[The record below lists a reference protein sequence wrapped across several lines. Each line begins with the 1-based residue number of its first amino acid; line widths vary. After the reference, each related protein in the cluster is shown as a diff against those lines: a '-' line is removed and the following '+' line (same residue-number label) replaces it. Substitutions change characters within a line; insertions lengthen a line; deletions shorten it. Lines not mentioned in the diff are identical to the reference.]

1 MLIRHIYSV
10 TIQSRGDTTRFLK
23 SMNTKISDKKTTI
36 ILNNNKEESISYIGT
51 IFATSYEEL
60 DDDYNNIIN
69 KYKLSLE
76 YEYNNNIFLKPFNQ
90 LHSGLKQ
97 DYNQTIFHNDQ
108 LKLNNNNSD
117 LLLRKAN
124 SKDFGFF
131 NWKETIKNNI
141 NLIIKYYYKY
151 YNYNYNNFE
160 NLNFAFNH
168 FVNEVCLR
176 NFLEFP
182 KNYYY
187 LFNYFL
193 KVLKKKNFIIK

>member
-1 MLIRHIYSV
+1 MLIRHIYSI

-23 SMNTKISDKKTTI
+23 SLNTKISDKKTTI
-36 ILNNNKEESISYIGT
+36 ILKPEKEESISYLGT
-51 IFATSYEEL
+51 IIAYSFEEL
-60 DDDYNNIIN
+60 DDEYNNIIN

-76 YEYNNNIFLKPFNQ
+76 YEYNNNIFLKPYNQ
-90 LHSGLKQ
+90 LHSGLKK
-97 DYNQTIFHNDQ
+97 DYNQLITHNDN
-108 LKLNNNNSD
+108 LKLNLNPSD

-124 SKDFGFF
+124 SKDFGKFD
-131 NWKETIKNNI
+131 WKETIKNNI
-141 NLIIKYYYKY
+141 NLIIKLYYNN

-160 NLNFAFNH
+160 NLNFAFNC
-168 FVNEVCLR
+168 FVNRICKR

-193 KVLKKKNFIIK
+193 ELLKKKKKI

>member
-1 MLIRHIYSV
+1 MLVRHIYSI
-10 TIQSRGDTTRFLK
+10 TIQSRGDMTRFLK

-51 IFATSYEEL
+51 IFANSFEEL
-60 DDDYNNIIN
+60 DDDYTIITN

-97 DYNQTIFHNDQ
+97 DYNQLITHNDN
-108 LKLNNNNSD
+108 LKLNLNPSD

-124 SKDFGFF
+124 SKDFGIFD
-131 NWKETIKNNI
+131 WKGTIKNNI
-141 NLIIKYYYKY
+141 DFIIKIYNN
-151 YNYNYNNFE
+151 NYNYYYNNIE
-160 NLNFAFNH
+160 NLNFAFNC
-168 FVNEVCLR
+168 FINRICKR

-193 KVLKKKNFIIK
+193 KILEKRKFN